1 LTAKKVLQLLQNFL
15 AKSNMFE
22 NIHEAKLLQSITGQM
37 RSRASIQRHWRRY
50 RHRRRLNTSKTF
62 LFHM

>member
-50 RHRRRLNTSKTF
+50 RHRRRL
-62 LFHM
+62 